1 MNVLFVSWIASLIMP
16 DFQLVFAGGVTGFL
30 VGLTG
35 VGGGVL
41 MTLNQWDGRHTR
53 YANIVCFF

>member
-1 MNVLFVSWIASLIMP
+1 MP